1 MLLCKCTSETSNLN
15 LKLKLKTAP
24 RHPWYCSSSSVW
36 LNTIQCFSLI
46 IKMLNHDFQM
56 LLCKTFNQMH
66 LWNIKCLSRHQGD
79 LLGGALCCILSARR
93 VETGSRSGR
102 FCLPGRYSYWSR
114 LRIGRDVCWN
124 NLSSKHFCRKRSSW
138 QSTRYKGAQFMD
150 MTPTSLLSLVLP
162 STFSSISIHTS
173 YLPFVLHG
181 QDLLVIFHHTKVR
194 E

>member
-1 MLLCKCTSETSNLN
+1 
-15 LKLKLKTAP
+15 
-24 RHPWYCSSSSVW
+24 
-36 LNTIQCFSLI
+36 
-46 IKMLNHDFQM
+46 MLNHDFQM

-66 LWNIKCLSRHQGD
+66 LWNIKCLSRHQGY

-114 LRIGRDVCWN
+114 LRIGRGVCWN

-138 QSTRYKGAQFMD
+138 PSTRYKGAQFMD

-162 STFSSISIHTS
+162 SNFSSISISTS
-173 YLPFVLHG
+173 SFISSFIYFSSFIIIIFIFLSQMESDGQVVLWG
-181 QDLLVIFHHTKVR
+181 ILRVI
-194 E
+194 